1 MSGKSP
7 DMPARALAL
16 IHSFAAD
23 ITLTPRLSVGTHQ
36 PESIYE
42 TQFAAK
48 LSATRSSDGASDDEI
63 QLPLPPQVISLA
75 DLAVTINGEASNN
88 VALREGKLIWHGRI
102 ASAAPADFDVTYTAM
117 GKGLYSME
125 APASSILDHFQVKLT
140 AKGSDVR
147 MLELSMQPTN
157 LARQSGQIVY
167 TWDYKRL
174 MFGRPISL
182 DVLGIAPI
190 DRLGELSWLG
200 PISVI
205 AFGLMLGLISR
216 AYHLDHF
223 DRWMLL
229 LVLGTFTSAFP
240 LKYFAQELI
249 PLTYAM
255 IAATLVV
262 LLVIGLRVRTI
273 IGLPLTI
280 NGVVLPAATIMTFTL
295 IAATHPKFSR

>member
-1 MSGKSP
+1 MSQSRRNFTLVELLVVVFILAIIISILLPSLSNARKHALERMAARDMKDPSGYAEDMRNIQPKQGDASAQSP
-7 DMPARALAL
+7 GRALAM

-23 ITLTPRLSVGTHQ
+23 IMLTPRLSVGTDQ

-42 TQFAAK
+42 TKFAAK
-48 LSATRSSDGASDDEI
+48 LSATRSSEGASDDEI

-75 DLAVTINGEASNN
+75 DLAVKVNGEASDH
-88 VALREGKLIWHGRI
+88 VAMREGKLIWHGRI
-102 ASAAPADFDVTYTAM
+102 ASDAPADFDVTYTAM

-125 APASSILDHFQVKLT
+125 APASSILDQFLVKLT

-147 MLELSMQPTN
+147 MLELSMQPTK
-157 LARQSGQIVY
+157 LDRLPGEIVY

-205 AFGLMLGLISR
+205 AFGLMLGLLSR
-216 AYHLDHF
+216 AI
-223 DRWMLL
+223 
-229 LVLGTFTSAFP
+229 TSTTSTAGCCF
-240 LKYFAQELI
+240 LCWA
-249 PLTYAM
+249 
-255 IAATLVV
+255 
-262 LLVIGLRVRTI
+262 R
-273 IGLPLTI
+273 
-280 NGVVLPAATIMTFTL
+280 
-295 IAATHPKFSR
+295 SRAPTR